1 MDKRTENL
9 KGYLTKELQNL
20 NTNTIRGEI
29 PASSTVNDVE
39 IWKVKEADNNKY
51 GVTFFVDQLIT
62 RS

>member
-1 MDKRTENL
+1 M
-9 KGYLTKELQNL
+9 QNL